1 MGKEFTFY
9 DYIDADGDGTNIIK
23 SWLNGAGKPAKARFN
38 RVIGWLENS
47 SPAGSQE
54 SVWRAPYVWPLHEEW
69 KGFKEIRK
77 EVDRVQYRLIGK
89 VENRNVFLVTWG
101 YHKGVW
107 KTDITH
113 QTAKERIAKM
123 NNKPERYRIEHD
135 YR

>member
-1 MGKEFTFY
+1 M
-9 DYIDADGDGTNIIK
+9 
-23 SWLNGAGKPAKARFN
+23 
-38 RVIGWLENS
+38 IGYLENS

-54 SVWRAPYVWPLHEEW
+54 SVWHSPYVWPLHEEW
-69 KGFKEIRK
+69 KGFIEIRK
-77 EVDRVQYRLIGK
+77 KVDRVEYRLIGK